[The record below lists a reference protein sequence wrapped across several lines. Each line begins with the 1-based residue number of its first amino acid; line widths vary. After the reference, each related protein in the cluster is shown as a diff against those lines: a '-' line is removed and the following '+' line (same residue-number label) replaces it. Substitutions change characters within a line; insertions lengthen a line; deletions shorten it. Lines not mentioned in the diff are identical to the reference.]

1 MARLRACRVVPVAT
15 IEDPGSAPTLAAA
28 LRAGGIGCLEVAFR
42 HPRAA
47 EALRAARGVEGLLV
61 GAGMIRSLALRPS
74 RPGPPGPKFAV
85 APGTNAAVLEA
96 CRALGLPFFPGVATP
111 TEIERALGL
120 GLETLKV
127 FPAAQ
132 SAAPP
137 SCAPWP
143 RSIPASV
150 SSPPGASTRP
160 GTWPTTSPSPRSW
173 PAPGAGWCRARCSGS
188 AGSGRSPRWPR
199 PARRRAGHVD
209 RAGESTG
216 RG

>member
-1 MARLRACRVVPVAT
+1 MPVAT
-15 IEDPGSAPTLAAA
+15 IEDPESAPALAAA

-47 EALRAARGVEGLLV
+47 EALRAARGVEGVLV
-61 GAGMIRSLALRPS
+61 GAGTILSPAQAEQARAA
-74 RPGPPGPKFAV
+74 GAEFAV

-132 SAAPP
+132 LGG
-137 SCAPWP
+137 
-143 RSIPASV
+143 PAFLRAV
-150 SSPPGASTRP
+150 AEVYPGV
-160 GTWPTTSPSPRSW
+160 GFLPTGGITAENVADYLAV
-173 PAPGAGWCRARCSGS
+173 PAVVAC
-188 AGSGRSPRWPR
+188 AGSWLVPRALLRERRFGEITALAAACAATCRPR
-199 PARRRAGHVD
+199 
-209 RAGESTG
+209 
-216 RG
+216 